1 MWGSFLLQADLF
13 KGGFLFEGKAEEV
26 ARVGFIWHMQAMLC
40 LMLDTCPRD
49 APRRVSLLHTA
60 CSSSVSLGRNV
71 LFTEHLLSHH
81 PEMPPGRS
89 QTPPGEG
96 PHFFLDEALPSPSL
110 GLLALL
116 PACSGLCT
124 CLEMLAAR
132 RRDQCTTDTRL
143 HVQLEKAQEEATGRL
158 LCPCPSQRGTWEN
171 TLWSALGLG
180 HWAKSSAP
188 KQASS
193 RLFLCRMDEFSIKPA
208 FPAHQSIDEEKQG
221 SLPSQGWFW
230 TAFSMKQSAGHK
242 ESKQAA
248 AATGSEKPS
257 HHTCDVF
264 FFSEREDHS
273 LSPDS
278 SMRQSGLMILFTA
291 WESSLKGN
299 LAAAGKADRK
309 KWLGEICLVLSCLLQ
324 PSSSTHQCW
333 RLRRHS
339 SAPENWVRAGSQ
351 EQTSS

>member
-1 MWGSFLLQADLF
+1 
-13 KGGFLFEGKAEEV
+13 
-26 ARVGFIWHMQAMLC
+26 
-40 LMLDTCPRD
+40 MLDTCPRD

-158 LCPCPSQRGTWEN
+158 LCPSHPSV
-171 TLWSALGLG
+171 ALGRTLCG
-180 HWAKSSAP
+180 QPLDWVTGPNPLHPNRLHPGFFFAGWMNS
-188 KQASS
+188 ASS
-193 RLFLCRMDEFSIKPA
+193 QLSLHTSPLMRKNKAASHPKV
-208 FPAHQSIDEEKQG
+208 G
-221 SLPSQGWFW
+221 SG
-230 TAFSMKQSAGHK
+230 
-242 ESKQAA
+242 
-248 AATGSEKPS
+248 
-257 HHTCDVF
+257 
-264 FFSEREDHS
+264 
-273 LSPDS
+273 
-278 SMRQSGLMILFTA
+278 
-291 WESSLKGN
+291 
-299 LAAAGKADRK
+299 
-309 KWLGEICLVLSCLLQ
+309 Q
-324 PSSSTHQCW
+324 PS
-333 RLRRHS
+333 
-339 SAPENWVRAGSQ
+339 
-351 EQTSS
+351 